1 MKSTDLK
8 PSTRLL
14 RAADAEREGI
24 ERQRARLAE
33 QHTRLAAEL
42 AGVEASLAT
51 LAERETLLGRLVAE
65 QAEPGM
71 EQRSAGLQGNDS
83 GAIGSGGASA
93 GRREV
98 LRGPEIRETAV
109 AVLAGSAQSG
119 AIHYRAWYEM
129 ILAAGYDVAGK
140 DPLAVFLTQI
150 SRSPVVKRST
160 QAGVYTLDLDAPARL
175 RRELAQLESGLR
187 EVTSGG
193 TTDLS
198 EIRARREHVLSE
210 IRKTER
216 ALAEAERVLSSTP
229 TDARHAARA

>member
-33 QHTRLAAEL
+33 QRTRLAAEL

-51 LAERETLLGRLVAE
+51 LAEREALLGRLVAE

-71 EQRSAGLQGNDS
+71 EQRPAGLEGEDAGVVNS
-83 GAIGSGGASA
+83 RGASA
-93 GRREV
+93 ARRDV

-109 AVLAGSAQSG
+109 AVLCGTREAG

-129 ILAAGYDVAGK
+129 IVAAGYDVAGK

-160 QAGVYTLDLDAPARL
+160 QAGVYTLDLDAPTRL
-175 RRELAQLESGLR
+175 RGELARLESGLR
-187 EVTSGG
+187 EVASGG
-193 TTDLS
+193 AADLS

-216 ALAEAERVLSSTP
+216 ALAEAERVLGCAP
-229 TDARHAARA
+229 TDERHAARA

>member
-33 QHTRLAAEL
+33 QRARLAAEL

-65 QAEPGM
+65 HAEPDT
-71 EQRSAGLQGNDS
+71 EQRFAELEGDDARVLESS
-83 GAIGSGGASA
+83 GASA
-93 GRREV
+93 GCREV
-98 LRGPEIRETAV
+98 LRGPEIREMAV
-109 AVLAGSAQSG
+109 AVLSASPEAG

-129 ILAAGYDVAGK
+129 IVAAGYDVAGK
-140 DPLAVFLTQI
+140 DPVAVFLTQI
-150 SRSPVVKRST
+150 SRSPMVKRST
-160 QAGVYTLDLDAPARL
+160 QSGVYALDLDAPTRL
-175 RRELAQLESGLR
+175 RRELARLESGLR
-187 EVTSGG
+187 QVTSGG
-193 TTDLS
+193 TADLN

-216 ALAEAERVLSSTP
+216 ALAEAERVLNSASTD
-229 TDARHAARA
+229 TRHVADA